1 MDGQN
6 FREPDSTLQKGKLEG
21 WAKVRISGSTEWQR
35 LWVVISQMSHT
46 GSIDGGRPGSPNGS
60 MKKNRLSG
68 FLGGGKSSSSS
79 SGHGSMMGGPAISMY
94 PGNKSKDKK
103 KLLYTT
109 TRVTQAFA
117 VYPERPEVINA
128 SSLFKIEGTIKDE
141 QVSFDIIRCLSSHIY
156 DIL

>member
-1 MDGQN
+1 MMEGDK
-6 FREPDSTLQKGKLEG
+6 FREPESTLQKGKLEG
-21 WAKVRISGSTEWQR
+21 WAKVRIGGSTEWQR
-35 LWVVISQMSHT
+35 LWVIISTSSLS
-46 GSIDGGRPGSPNGS
+46 GSIDGGRSASPDGSVR
-60 MKKNRLSG
+60 KNRLSG
-68 FLGGGKSSSSS
+68 FLGGSKSSSV
-79 SGHGSMMGGPAISMY
+79 SGHGPVWNPVISMY

-141 QVSFDIIRCLSSHIY
+141 QVRLFYTAMYVYLCL
-156 DIL
+156 

>member
-1 MDGQN
+1 MMEGQH

-21 WAKVRISGSTEWQR
+21 WAKVRTSGSTEWQR
-35 LWVVISQMSHT
+35 LWVVISTSSQS
-46 GSIDGGRPGSPNGS
+46 GSLDGGRTGSPDGS
-60 MKKNRLSG
+60 VRKNRLSG
-68 FLGGGKSSSSS
+68 FLGGSKSSSSL
-79 SGHGSMMGGPAISMY
+79 SGHGAAWNPVIAMY
-94 PGNKSKDKK
+94 PSNKSKDKK

-141 QVSFDIIRCLSSHIY
+141 QVRLRNVPLLVLMTHV
-156 DIL
+156 